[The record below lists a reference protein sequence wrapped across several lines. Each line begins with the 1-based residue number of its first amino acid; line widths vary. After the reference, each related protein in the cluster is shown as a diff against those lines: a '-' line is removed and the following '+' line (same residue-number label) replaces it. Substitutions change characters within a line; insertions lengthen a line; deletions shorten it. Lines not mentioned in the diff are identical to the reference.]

1 MSAEATGAVWRYS
14 PYTGA
19 QLLVHLA
26 IADVVN
32 DTHGWEFWMSTEKL
46 SQKARVSRSTV
57 TQALADM
64 VENGFLELLEAG
76 GNRRRPSR
84 YRFSTS
90 ALTGLASAASG
101 LALARSPA
109 TNSIDNSND
118 ETKRTSA
125 VSGLVPE
132 PARTP
137 EQRRQALEAIRKARH
152 QLPTR
157 SHA

>member
-32 DTHGWEFWMSTEKL
+32 DTHNYEFWMSTERL
-46 SQKARVSRSTV
+46 AQKARVSRSTV
-57 TQALADM
+57 TQTLADM
-64 VENGFLELLEAG
+64 VENGHLILLESG
-76 GNRRRPSR
+76 GKRRRPSR
-84 YRFSTS
+84 YQFVTS
-90 ALTGLASAASG
+90 ALTGLASAVSG
-101 LALARSPA
+101 LALARSPV

-118 ETKRTSA
+118 ETKSTSA
-125 VSGLVPE
+125 VSGLVENEGRNPE
-132 PARTP
+132 LNRQKIR
-137 EQRRQALEAIRKARH
+137 EIRQRLAG
-152 QLPTR
+152 

>member
-46 SQKARVSRSTV
+46 ARKARVSRSTV
-57 TQALADM
+57 TSALADM
-64 VENGFLELLEAG
+64 VEHGFLELLEAG

-84 YRFSTS
+84 YRFLTS
-90 ALTGLASAASG
+90 ALTGLASATSA
-101 LALARSPA
+101 LALARPA
-109 TNSIDNSND
+109 VTNSIDNSND
-118 ETKRTSA
+118 ETKVTSA
-125 VSGLVPE
+125 LTGLVE
-132 PARTP
+132 HPAKTP
-137 EQRRQALEAIRKARH
+137 EQRHQSVAAIRAIRN
-152 QLPTR
+152 QLRTGQP
-157 SHA
+157 A